1 MAVLWLIFQFPMLGM
16 FWRPVAGLAGGLLV
30 ALIVI
35 FCARDISR
43 PRFVLIGIGVSG
55 FRRRYRC
62 IYDHCRCS
70 RCTNCIDVVIG
81 KPACS

>member
-1 MAVLWLIFQFPMLGM
+1 MAVLWLIFQFPMLGV

-43 PRFVLIGIGVSG
+43 PRFVLIGIGVSR
-55 FRRRYRC
+55 FSPPVSVYL
-62 IYDHCRCS
+62 
-70 RCTNCIDVVIG
+70 
-81 KPACS
+81 

>member
-43 PRFVLIGIGVSG
+43 PRFVLIVLVFLVSPPVSV
-55 FRRRYRC
+55 YL
-62 IYDHCRCS
+62 
-70 RCTNCIDVVIG
+70 
-81 KPACS
+81 

>member
-35 FCARDISR
+35 FVHAKFPARDL
-43 PRFVLIGIGVSG
+43 F
-55 FRRRYRC
+55 
-62 IYDHCRCS
+62 
-70 RCTNCIDVVIG
+70 
-81 KPACS
+81 